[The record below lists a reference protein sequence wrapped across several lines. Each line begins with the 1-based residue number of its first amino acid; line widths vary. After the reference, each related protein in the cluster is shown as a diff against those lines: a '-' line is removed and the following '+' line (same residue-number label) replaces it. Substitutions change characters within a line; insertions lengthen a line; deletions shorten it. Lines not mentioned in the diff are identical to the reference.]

1 MEANLRPRLR
11 SSSFNLFIL
20 SLHAEELNRRKEF
33 ETSLKEKSEEP
44 GWQSCYFLSCYIFNM
59 KNGKLLEDEPHNFYF
74 LFRN

>member
-11 SSSFNLFIL
+11 SSYINLFIL

-44 GWQSCYFLSCYIFNM
+44 GLQSRYFLPCYFQ
-59 KNGKLLEDEPHNFYF
+59 H
-74 LFRN
+74 

>member
-11 SSSFNLFIL
+11 SSYINLFIL

-44 GWQSCYFLSCYIFNM
+44 GVQSRYFLPCYFQ
-59 KNGKLLEDEPHNFYF
+59 H
-74 LFRN
+74 